1 MRINKIILLFF
12 LCLSFNLYA
21 NENTQV
27 EEVRTKKGLKFLFVE
42 NNSLPK
48 VSLNITFKE
57 TGYTY
62 ENAEKQGL
70 SYFTSFVMQEGSGKN
85 DAKKFAKI
93 LEDKGIRLNF
103 HAGLE
108 NFTVSLDTLSENLE
122 EGISLLSDAII
133 RPKVD
138 IEGFNR
144 VLEML
149 KVQINYLEKDPH
161 FIAAQELDKLLFKKH
176 PYSKSN
182 FGTMDTI
189 QNITRDDIL
198 TYVKYNFTK
207 NNMSIS
213 VVGSTTKEE
222 ITKLLDKYLS
232 KLPSKRS
239 KVKKIPIKD
248 NFKPAE
254 SKHIFMDVPQNVIFF
269 AQKGIAYDDPNYY
282 NAVVL
287 INALGGMGLNSVLMR
302 ELRQNLG
309 ITYNIN
315 TTIINHKHGNI
326 IAGSVSTDSSTAV
339 RAISAIKEVFNKVKR
354 EGIDEQLFKDTKVS
368 VTNSYIFSMFN
379 NNDIIAKLDNIQAND
394 RDINYINNF
403 SNYINDV
410 ELEKVNELAKSLLDT
425 ENLFFVEVG
434 KYHQDTNNI
443 QKTKATL

>member
-12 LCLSFNLYA
+12 LCLSFNLCA
-21 NENTQV
+21 NEKTKV
-27 EEVRTKKGLKFLFVE
+27 EEVTTKKGLKFLFVE

-48 VSLNITFKE
+48 VSLSITFKE
-57 TGYTY
+57 AGYAY
-62 ENAEKQGL
+62 ENEEKQGL
-70 SYFTSFVMQEGSGKN
+70 SYFTSFVTQEGSGKN

-103 HAGLE
+103 HTGLE
-108 NFTVSLDTLSENLE
+108 NFTVSLDTLSKNLE

-133 RPKVD
+133 RPRVD

-149 KVQINYLEKDPH
+149 KVRINYLEKDPH
-161 FIAAQELDKLLFKKH
+161 FIATQELDKLLFKKH
-176 PYSKSN
+176 PYSKSD

-189 QNITRDDIL
+189 KNITRDDIL
-198 TYVKYNFTK
+198 TYIKRNFTK

-254 SKHIFMDVPQNVIFF
+254 SKHIFMDIPQNVIFF

-287 INALGGMGLNSVLMR
+287 INALGGMSLNSVLMR

-309 ITYNIN
+309 ITYSISTMILNN
-315 TTIINHKHGNI
+315 KHGNI
-326 IAGSVSTDSSTAV
+326 IAGSLSTDSSNANM
-339 RAISAIKEVFNKVKR
+339 AILAIKEVFNKIKK
-354 EGIDEQLFKDTKVS
+354 EGIDQQLFKDTKVS
-368 VTNSYIFSMFN
+368 VANSYIFSMFN

-443 QKTKATL
+443 QKAKAAL